1 MVEPQ
6 DWKLKVL
13 GSFAAGSTRSFSVKF
28 SFCKILTYVSSSC
41 FTHFSR
47 ARVLFWLTYF
57 SIAKLLHSC
66 ARLFRVLAPF
76 FAHHFV
82 VTCLSVHFCLL
93 AVFIKLED
101 VDVLV
106 ADHVSRVHKTNFLA
120 SWEEIGDEFE
130 MQDTYALTQM
140 SSLEGNAIKVFLRI
154 SPTS

>member
-1 MVEPQ
+1 MNLLFHRKITTLLREAF
-6 DWKLKVL
+6 
-13 GSFAAGSTRSFSVKF
+13 SRSRPLLCT
-28 SFCKILTYVSSSC
+28 SFCGE
-41 FTHFSR
+41 
-47 ARVLFWLTYF
+47 LF
-57 SIAKLLHSC
+57 KC
-66 ARLFRVLAPF
+66 AFLF
-76 FAHHFV
+76 
-82 VTCLSVHFCLL
+82 

>member
-1 MVEPQ
+1 M
-6 DWKLKVL
+6 KLL
-13 GSFAAGSTRSFSVKF
+13 GSSAAGSTRSFVILFHPFFKNQSSFFVNLLFHRKITTLLREAF
-28 SFCKILTYVSSSC
+28 ARSRPLLCISFCGD
-41 FTHFSR
+41 
-47 ARVLFWLTYF
+47 LF
-57 SIAKLLHSC
+57 KC
-66 ARLFRVLAPF
+66 AFLF
-76 FAHHFV
+76 
-82 VTCLSVHFCLL
+82 

-154 SPTS
+154 SPTI

>member
-1 MVEPQ
+1 MVNLLFHRKITTILREAF
-6 DWKLKVL
+6 
-13 GSFAAGSTRSFSVKF
+13 SRSRPHLCA
-28 SFCKILTYVSSSC
+28 SFCGD
-41 FTHFSR
+41 
-47 ARVLFWLTYF
+47 LF
-57 SIAKLLHSC
+57 KC
-66 ARLFRVLAPF
+66 AFLF
-76 FAHHFV
+76 
-82 VTCLSVHFCLL
+82 